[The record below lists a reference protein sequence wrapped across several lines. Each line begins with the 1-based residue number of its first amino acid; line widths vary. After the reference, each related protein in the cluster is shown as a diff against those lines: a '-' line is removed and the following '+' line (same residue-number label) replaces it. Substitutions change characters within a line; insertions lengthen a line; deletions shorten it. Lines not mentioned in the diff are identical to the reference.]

1 MRALID
7 HEHRTMIDD
16 DCLQV
21 ERRENPKKRPISDA
35 ALKEWESIWRVVIM
49 RGLEEECGG

>member
-21 ERRENPKKRPISDA
+21 ERRENPKKGPISDA
-35 ALKEWESIWRVVIM
+35 ALKEWESIWRVVLLC
-49 RGLEEECGG
+49 GLEDECS